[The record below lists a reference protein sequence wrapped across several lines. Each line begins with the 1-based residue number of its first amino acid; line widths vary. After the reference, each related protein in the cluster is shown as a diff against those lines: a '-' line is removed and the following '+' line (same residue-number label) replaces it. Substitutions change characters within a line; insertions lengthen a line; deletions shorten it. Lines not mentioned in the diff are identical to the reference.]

1 MPQVD
6 EILNPVQP
14 EATAPLLQGSGT
26 ILLVEDEDSLRELIH
41 RLLESMGYRVM
52 EAANGADAIRI
63 AGQCTD
69 SIQLLITDV
78 VMPGMSGRELAELLL
93 AMRTQM
99 KVLYVSGHTDD
110 VIVHHAILK
119 RGVAFLQ
126 KPFTRD
132 ALAKKIRE
140 VLGASGGK
148 LDKSRGARQ

>member
-26 ILLVEDEDSLRELIH
+26 ILLVEDEDSLRELSH
-41 RLLESMGYRVM
+41 RLLESMGYEVM
-52 EAANGADAIRI
+52 EAANGADAICI

-69 SIQLLITDV
+69 PIQLLITDV
-78 VMPGMSGRELAELLL
+78 VMPGMSGRELAKLLL
-93 AMRTQM
+93 AMRAQM

-110 VIVHHAILK
+110 VILHHAILK
-119 RGVAFLQ
+119 PGVAFLQ

-132 ALAKKIRE
+132 ALAKKIEE
-140 VLGASGGK
+140 VLGPSGGK